1 MGDRSNVNTGGD
13 QFQAMDDGYENG
25 ETYYYD
31 EDLTRAG
38 DRGNADMR
46 DRTPSDADLILRSS
60 RFDNRSRINTLFPYI
75 IVAVVALGVG
85 ILLGVLIDMATYACP
100 NQYNQ
105 ETTIPASTSNSNGN
119 APNRALAW

>member
-1 MGDRSNVNTGGD
+1 MTPDGQMDDRSNVSTGGD
-13 QFQAMDDGYENG
+13 QFQAMDDGYGNG

-60 RFDNRSRINTLFPYI
+60 RIGSRSRINTMFPYV

-100 NQYNQ
+100 NQYNR
-105 ETTIPASTSNSNGN
+105 ETTTSVPTSD
-119 APNRALAW
+119 